1 MTTDGQG
8 VDGRL
13 EGDAPSNVLPFRR
26 DWFGPHAELIPFG
39 PRAERRSG
47 VPSGPLAGAHAGPF
61 AGSEAPSSPTLEP
74 AEPAGVDEL
83 GDPLDAGAFWSE
95 SAVSLHQPISLPDAE
110 TPRADTP
117 GIVVSDQRRRAS
129 DLAESP
135 PNGPGQAESRIRSV
149 ARAAPPGF
157 YAVVAIAA
165 VIVLTAVFALTGA
178 ATRRM
183 PSGRAGAATLAGRFA
198 WHRALSPALVAAV
211 VRAAGLSAAGTNQA
225 SRTAGRGQA
234 RSGAVR
240 HRAVHHRASSP
251 VRHGRLSATPA
262 RSATGL
268 SSGRV
273 DATAAAGGSTAVA
286 DRGGSDSS
294 IGYDGVGATD
304 HTGSPHAYTP
314 AGTTPSSAAA
324 STTSS
329 GRVVGTSSPPVSPPP
344 THAAPSRSSTVS
356 QTKHSGSGD
365 SGCAGLNEIG
375 CQVGRSTPP

>member
-61 AGSEAPSSPTLEP
+61 AGSEAPSRARHS
-74 AEPAGVDEL
+74 
-83 GDPLDAGAFWSE
+83 
-95 SAVSLHQPISLPDAE
+95 SLPSRLASTSSATRSMRAHSGVNPPSRCTSRSVCPTRKLRGP
-110 TPRADTP
+110 TPRASSCRTSGGGRP
-117 GIVVSDQRRRAS
+117 ISQNRRRM
-129 DLAESP
+129 
-135 PNGPGQAESRIRSV
+135 GPAKAESRIRSV

-178 ATRRM
+178 ATGRM

-294 IGYDGVGATD
+294 IGYDGVGAR
-304 HTGSPHAYTP
+304 HKLPAHVP
-314 AGTTPSSAAA
+314 AGRRHRVLV
-324 STTSS
+324 
-329 GRVVGTSSPPVSPPP
+329 GRVDNQPGACGQ
-344 THAAPSRSSTVS
+344 HAVVAARFARVYADGVIDGVVDGVDGVADRE
-356 QTKHSGSGD
+356 Q
-365 SGCAGLNEIG
+365 
-375 CQVGRSTPP
+375 